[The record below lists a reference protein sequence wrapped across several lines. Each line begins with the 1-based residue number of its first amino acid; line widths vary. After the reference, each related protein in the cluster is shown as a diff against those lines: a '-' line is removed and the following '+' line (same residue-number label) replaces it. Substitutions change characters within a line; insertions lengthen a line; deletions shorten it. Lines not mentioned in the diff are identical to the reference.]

1 MDLTDIHRALERL
14 DAVLAAA
21 QAALDE
27 DPALPE
33 ARHAYLEAYAEAR
46 SAQGHPARDATTA
59 GRLAAARDALTH
71 LEQTQAKRR
80 EDVRTQVHM
89 AAELLE
95 AAHAALLKAE
105 RQAERREA
113 AAVAA
118 RDLLQAEHDA
128 AAAKAAALRHL
139 LHTLGEGL

>member
-46 SAQGHPARDATTA
+46 SAQGPPARDATTA

-80 EDVRTQVHM
+80 EDVRTQVHR
-89 AAELLE
+89 AAELL
-95 AAHAALLKAE
+95 
-105 RQAERREA
+105 
-113 AAVAA
+113 
-118 RDLLQAEHDA
+118 DA
-128 AAAKAAALRHL
+128 GLSDKDVAAALSTASRSW
-139 LHTLGEGL
+139 

>member
-33 ARHAYLEAYAEAR
+33 ARQAYLEAYAEAR
-46 SAQGHPARDATTA
+46 SAQGHSARAATT

-95 AAHAALLKAE
+95 AAQAALLKAE
-105 RQAERREA
+105 RQVERREA

-128 AAAKAAALRHL
+128 AAAKAATLRHL

>member
-21 QAALDE
+21 QAALVE

-33 ARHAYLEAYAEAR
+33 ARHAYLEAYAAR
-46 SAQGHPARDATTA
+46 SAQGHPARDATIA
-59 GRLAAARDALTH
+59 GRLTAARDALTH
-71 LEQTQAKRR
+71 LEQTQAQRR
-80 EDVRTQVHM
+80 EDVRTQVHR

-95 AAHAALLKAE
+95 AAQAALLKAE

-128 AAAKAAALRHL
+128 AAAKAAALRDL
-139 LHTLGEGL
+139 LHTLSEGL

>member
-14 DAVLAAA
+14 DAVLVAAH
-21 QAALDE
+21 AALDE

-33 ARHAYLEAYAEAR
+33 ARHAYLEAYAEAH

-80 EDVRTQVHM
+80 EDVRTQVHR
-89 AAELLE
+89 ATELL
-95 AAHAALLKAE
+95 
-105 RQAERREA
+105 
-113 AAVAA
+113 
-118 RDLLQAEHDA
+118 
-128 AAAKAAALRHL
+128 
-139 LHTLGEGL
+139 

>member
-1 MDLTDIHRALERL
+1 MDLTVIHRALERL
-14 DAVLAAA
+14 DAVLGAA
-21 QAALDE
+21 QAALGE
-27 DPALPE
+27 DPALPA
-33 ARHAYLEAYAEAR
+33 ARQAYLEAYAEAR
-46 SAQGHPARDATTA
+46 SAQGPPARDATTA
-59 GRLAAARDALTH
+59 ERLAAARDALAH

-80 EDVRTQVHM
+80 EDVRTQVYL

-95 AAHAALLKAE
+95 AAQAALLKAE

-118 RDLLQAEHDA
+118 HDLLQAEHDA

-139 LHTLGEGL
+139 LDTLGEGL

>member
-33 ARHAYLEAYAEAR
+33 ARQAYLEAYAEAR
-46 SAQGHPARDATTA
+46 SAQGHSARAATT

-80 EDVRTQVHM
+80 EDVRTQVHR

-95 AAHAALLKAE
+95 AAQAALLKAE
-105 RQAERREA
+105 RQVERREA

>member
-1 MDLTDIHRALERL
+1 MDLTDMHRALERL
-14 DAVLAAA
+14 DAVLVAP

-27 DPALPE
+27 NPALPA

-46 SAQGHPARDATTA
+46 SAQGHPARAATTA
-59 GRLAAARDALTH
+59 ERLAAAQDTLAH

-80 EDVRTQVHM
+80 EDVRTQMHM

-95 AAHAALLKAE
+95 AAQAA
-105 RQAERREA
+105 RREA
-113 AAVAA
+113 AAGAA

-128 AAAKAAALRHL
+128 AAAKAAALRDL
-139 LHTLGEGL
+139 LHTLEEGL

>member
-1 MDLTDIHRALERL
+1 
-14 DAVLAAA
+14 
-21 QAALDE
+21 
-27 DPALPE
+27 
-33 ARHAYLEAYAEAR
+33 
-46 SAQGHPARDATTA
+46 
-59 GRLAAARDALTH
+59 
-71 LEQTQAKRR
+71 
-80 EDVRTQVHM
+80 M

-95 AAHAALLKAE
+95 AAQAALLKAE

-139 LHTLGEGL
+139 FHTLGEGL

>member
-33 ARHAYLEAYAEAR
+33 ARQAYLEAYAEAR
-46 SAQGHPARDATTA
+46 SAQGHPAGDS
-59 GRLAAARDALTH
+59 RLAAARDALTH
-71 LEQTQAKRR
+71 LEQTQAQRR
-80 EDVRTQVHM
+80 EDVRTQVHR

-95 AAHAALLKAE
+95 AAQAALLKAE

-128 AAAKAAALRHL
+128 AAAKAAALRDL

>member
-33 ARHAYLEAYAEAR
+33 ARQAYLEAYAEAH
-46 SAQGHPARDATTA
+46 SAQGPPARDATTA

-80 EDVRTQVHM
+80 EDVRTQVHL

-95 AAHAALLKAE
+95 AAQAALLKAE

-113 AAVAA
+113 ASS
-118 RDLLQAEHDA
+118 
-128 AAAKAAALRHL
+128 
-139 LHTLGEGL
+139 